1 MLAEV
6 SSGEWTAVAAGITA
20 LFGFFG
26 VLIKAL
32 LDTQKDAQQLR
43 DSVIKDL
50 IPAITTMN
58 MAAVTVTDT
67 ARDMITAL
75 AVAQV
80 RRDNNPRSQR

>member
-26 VLIKAL
+26 VLIHAL

-43 DSVIKDL
+43 DNVIKDL

-58 MAAVTVTDT
+58 LAAVTVTDT
-67 ARDMITAL
+67 AREMITAL
-75 AVAQV
+75 AVAQA
-80 RRDNNPRSQR
+80 RKDNLPRQR